1 MLSGIN
7 AGFSTKKNVLTTIRY
22 HILLFLSDP
31 ILPYHWVTG
40 LLNFV
45 QIVGF
50 VKVFTL
56 TLLNGFLKIDTW
68 IYLRSYMDLSKLLHG
83 FLKVVNMH
91 LSKLFYVFL
100 ALCWTKLSWSLTKI
114 SEVLLWNRF
123 VEWVKVLNAVGPLCL
138 WQCLSF
144 VGGFVLFSWN
154 GRRLKVGFTASHDG
168 TAYGLSKSFLVFHL
182 LFQVFIFL
190 TFVCISAYCQP
201 WRYSLRPFLLFLF
214 NFSIFYTFIF
224 HL

>member
-31 ILPYHWVTG
+31 SLPYHWVTG

-182 LFQVFIFL
+182 LFLVFIFL
-190 TFVCISAYCQP
+190 WSCPAYGLSRSFLHVYIS
-201 WRYSLRPFLLFLF
+201 F
-214 NFSIFYTFIF
+214 IVFIF
-224 HL
+224 MV